1 MIKVYYDFR
10 DELGFV
16 HRGGHVDCATDDE
29 AEKVYASLKDKR
41 GYANVYI
48 KHEVVEE
55 TYVEVAFRTYDYVV
69 KGKVKKGNTV
79 KVIVNGNPVYGK
91 VVGITT
97 KKDLA
102 YKEAEVVKGRG

>member
-16 HRGGHVDCATDDE
+16 HRGGYVACTTDEE
-29 AEKVYASLKDKR
+29 AEETYRSLKDKR

-48 KHEVVEE
+48 KHDVVEE

-97 KKDLA
+97 KKDLV